1 MEQHLKFCLS
11 ISRPLKN
18 AQFWSRSRR
27 AKISTTGIYGIFRG
41 LKFES
46 DVEID
51 QINADFE
58 RGRFSKVSSPDRSYL
73 VLLGVK
79 PSSLIRNPQE

>member
-1 MEQHLKFCLS
+1 MEQHLKLGLP

-18 AQFWSRSRR
+18 AQFWSRSKR

-46 DVEID
+46 DVEIG

-79 PSSLIRNPQE
+79 HFSQIQSVEF

>member
-1 MEQHLKFCLS
+1 MEHHLKYCPS

-18 AQFWSRSRR
+18 AQFWSRSKR

-46 DVEID
+46 DAEIG

-73 VLLGVK
+73 VLLGGK
-79 PSSLIRNPQE
+79 SSS